1 MPRAAAADEVFAT
14 ISVCHPR
21 DVVTWEAVARHM
33 PRRIAARHRRV
44 IVPDAAVPLFRDRSP
59 AAFDVIGESRYAA
72 GLPELIARHAPPDA
86 PPRTGWYLQQFL
98 KLRALEDVPPDEVAI
113 LWDADTVPL
122 RRLSFVAA
130 DGRLVHW
137 KSAEHHPPY
146 FAAIE
151 RLLGMPKAVDHSF
164 VAQCLAV
171 RGRWMREFIAF
182 VERRHG
188 RPWLEAVVA
197 SIDFREPSGFSEYE
211 TLGTFVACTHPEAMV
226 ATNRPWLRA
235 GRRRV
240 GTARNVDRAWAS
252 PLLAGSDFAAFESWD
267 EPWGAWREA
276 LGGWPAR
283 VARRVRRAA
292 RRLVGRPTTT
302 DEFLAGWFARPG
314 PKTVVQV
321 GANDGEQND
330 PLRRFLERP
339 ADYAAVLVEPLPA
352 YVDRLRTLYA
362 GRADVTIVEAAL
374 AGERGRRR
382 LHFIPPEMADEMDG
396 DGPPNRW
403 AHGQGSF
410 DREVVAHWIRANA
423 FRGEAYRRRLPAYL
437 DAIASIEVPVRLAG
451 DVMPAAAAAGDVLL
465 VIDVQGAELDVLR
478 GVDWSRPPRAIV
490 VEDDLDRG
498 AAVAAFLVDRGYRHE
513 CGTHDKVFVLARRP
527 G

>member
-21 DVVTWEAVARHM
+21 DIATWEVVARHM
-33 PRRIAARHRRV
+33 PRRIAARHHRV
-44 IVPDAAVPLFRDRSP
+44 IVPDDAVPLFRDRSP

-72 GLPELIARHAPPDA
+72 GLAELIARHAPPDA
-86 PPRTGWYLQQFL
+86 TPRTGWYLQQFL
-98 KLRALEDVPPDEVAI
+98 KLRALEDVPSDEVAVI
-113 LWDADTVPL
+113 WDADTVPL

-211 TLGTFVACTHPEAMV
+211 TLGTFVACTHPQEMV
-226 ATNRPWLRA
+226 ATNRPWLRP

-252 PLLAGSDFAAFESWD
+252 PLLAGYDFAAFESWD
-267 EPWGAWREA
+267 EPYAAWTSLLEGRV
-276 LGGWPAR
+276 GS
-283 VARRVRRAA
+283 VARRLRRLA
-292 RRLVGRPTTT
+292 RRLTGRPC
-302 DEFLAGWFARPG
+302 DAEEFLARWFARPG
-314 PKTVVQV
+314 LKTVVQV

-330 PLRRFLERP
+330 PLRRFLVRP
-339 ADYAAVLVEPLPA
+339 GNYTAILVEPLPYYTA
-352 YVDRLRTLYA
+352 KLRNLYR
-362 GRADVTIVEAAL
+362 GRSDVTIVEAAL
-374 AGERGRRR
+374 GAEPSSRR
-382 LHFIPPEMADEMDG
+382 LHFIPPEIADEMDG
-396 DGPPNRW
+396 DGPANRW

-410 DREVVAHWIRANA
+410 DREVVAHWIRANT
-423 FRGEAYRRRLPAYL
+423 FRGESYRRRLSAYL
-437 DAIASIEVPVRLAG
+437 DAIASVEVPVRPAV

-490 VEDDLDRG
+490 VEDDLGRG
-498 AAVAAFLVDRGYRHE
+498 AAVAEFLLDRGYRHE
-513 CGTHDKVFVLARRP
+513 CGDHDKVFVRAWRP
-527 G
+527 A